1 MEESKVILNDEYRD
15 LLTYFRLFMMRERGV
30 LEKTGEE
37 ELKAIVARNARASEI
52 ESARELYNRGEVDAD
67 FYKSVYYA
75 HRQDFA
81 EAIKSGEAQR
91 VDTPEEGPKLSPEF
105 SELARYFRLSIA
117 RNRGEITPDERQELD
132 EIIANN
138 ERAATLEDARKR
150 LLAGELKPNN
160 YEELVA
166 VHRGAL
172 AQAIKD
178 MYNAKEE
185 TKKEP
190 VKEEKPELREPT
202 KEDLEV
208 KNPVK
213 KPVPT
218 LRVPNDED
226 IKIKIKKDEPVP
238 TLRVPTEEDL
248 RPKKSEPELRT
259 PTEEDLRPKKSE
271 PELRTP
277 TGEDLRPKK
286 SEPELRAPN
295 EEDLKVKKNNNE
307 ELVNG
312 IPKYGVNLTQEFR
325 QLARYF
331 TLSLI
336 REKGDL
342 QPEGAKELEALVN
355 INERARALETTRN
368 QYLAGNISEKSYREF
383 HALQRSALAE
393 AIRRATPTKDMNR
406 YKEKTNENFNDPGPG
421 SGPSGG
427 SAEIDNMED
436 LQKVALAR
444 RAIRAYNEY
453 QTITNSLGY
462 SDINDLLEH
471 FNFNTG
477 KFKEKET
484 SNERVATHERT
495 R

>member
-1 MEESKVILNDEYRD
+1 MEESKVTLNDEYKD

-81 EAIKSGEAQR
+81 EALKNGEAQR
-91 VDTPEEGPKLSPEF
+91 VDNPDEGPNLSPEF
-105 SELARYFRLSIA
+105 QQLARYFRLSIA
-117 RNRGEITPDERQELD
+117 RNRGDITPDERQELD

-138 ERAATLEDARKR
+138 ERASTLEDARKR
-150 LLAGELKPNN
+150 LLGGELNPKN

-178 MYNAKEE
+178 MYYGKKE

-190 VKEEKPELREPT
+190 VKEEPELKEPTEEDLRVKNPVEKPVPTLRVPKAEDIKAKNKENEPVPTLKVPIEEELKPKNKEPELREPT
-202 KEDLEV
+202 KEDL
-208 KNPVK
+208 
-213 KPVPT
+213 
-218 LRVPNDED
+218 
-226 IKIKIKKDEPVP
+226 KI
-238 TLRVPTEEDL
+238 
-248 RPKKSEPELRT
+248 
-259 PTEEDLRPKKSE
+259 
-271 PELRTP
+271 
-277 TGEDLRPKK
+277 
-286 SEPELRAPN
+286 
-295 EEDLKVKKNNNE
+295 KNNNNE
-307 ELVNG
+307 VLIKNVPE
-312 IPKYGVNLTQEFR
+312 PRVNLSPEFR

-331 TLSLI
+331 TLSLV
-336 REKGDL
+336 REKGEL
-342 QPEGAKELEALVN
+342 LPEGAEELESLVN
-355 INERARALETTRN
+355 TNERAYALETARN
-368 QYLAGNISEKSYREF
+368 QMLAGNLSEKKYREY
-383 HALQRSALAE
+383 HAFQRSALAE
-393 AIRRATPTKDMNR
+393 AIRRAGPAPDMNR
-406 YKEKTNENFNDPGPG
+406 YEEKTNGNFNNPGP
-421 SGPSGG
+421 STGPSGG
-427 SAEIDNMED
+427 SGVLENIFD
-436 LQKVALAR
+436 LEKVALAR

-477 KFKEKET
+477 KFKEREK
-484 SNERVATHERT
+484 SNERTL
-495 R
+495 